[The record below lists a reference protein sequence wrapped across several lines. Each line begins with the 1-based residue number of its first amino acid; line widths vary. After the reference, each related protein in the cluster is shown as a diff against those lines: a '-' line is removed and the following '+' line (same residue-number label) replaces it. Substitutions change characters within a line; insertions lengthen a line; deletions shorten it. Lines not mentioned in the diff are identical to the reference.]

1 MPVNSVT
8 SNASPQIARTRQD
21 EQQAEQA
28 KRAEQARHAEQTRQT
43 EQQVRQVQQQKP
55 VTNTQGQKTG
65 SVVNTTA

>member
-8 SNASPQIARTRQD
+8 SSVSPQPVHPRQD

-28 KRAEQARHAEQTRQT
+28 KRVEQARHTEQARQAEQA
-43 EQQVRQVQQQKP
+43 QQAQGSKP
-55 VTNTQGQKTG
+55 VVNTQGQKTG